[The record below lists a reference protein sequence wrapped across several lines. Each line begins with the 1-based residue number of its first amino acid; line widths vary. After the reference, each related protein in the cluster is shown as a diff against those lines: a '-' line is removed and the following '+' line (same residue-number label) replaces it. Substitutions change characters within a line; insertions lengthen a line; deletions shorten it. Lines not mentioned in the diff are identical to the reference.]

1 MGSPEWVIWNVTG
14 HTLLWLTRAT
24 CSWWWIWS
32 NKVIKVDYR
41 WSKYDYYLH
50 IEGLFFGCL
59 SFTSAPLLLMTFF
72 QQFVKFNH
80 PREEALSQADPFPL
94 PCSSQDHLRKGKS
107 FHHSGQEWVSSLPC
121 LGCSPW
127 IPWVVTWFNVPV
139 RPSSQNG
146 DKANHMSEWLLRR
159 KAKEKSTDIESLIYV
174 IIIAVVVCFSFIF
187 IGSLFGNDTE
197 ESRKEGPSSS
207 VWPEKALNLFID
219 RQIRTFHNPNP
230 TVR

>member
-72 QQFVKFNH
+72 QQFVKCNH

-107 FHHSGQEWVSSLPC
+107 FYHSGQEWVSSLFWMQSMNPRE
-121 LGCSPW
+121 LWHDSTSSFVHHPKTGTRP
-127 IPWVVTWFNVPV
+127 IIWVSDCCGE
-139 RPSSQNG
+139 RPRRRVLTSNPLFMSSSSQ
-146 DKANHMSEWLLRR
+146 
-159 KAKEKSTDIESLIYV
+159 
-174 IIIAVVVCFSFIF
+174 
-187 IGSLFGNDTE
+187 
-197 ESRKEGPSSS
+197 
-207 VWPEKALNLFID
+207 
-219 RQIRTFHNPNP
+219 
-230 TVR
+230 

>member
-94 PCSSQDHLRKGKS
+94 SYSSQDHLRKGKS
-107 FHHSGQEWVSSLPC
+107 FHHSGQEWVSSLFGMQSMNPVSC
-121 LGCSPW
+121 DMIQRPRSSI
-127 IPWVVTWFNVPV
+127 IPKRGQGQSYEWVTVAEKGQGEEYWHRIPYLCHHH
-139 RPSSQNG
+139 RSSR
-146 DKANHMSEWLLRR
+146 LLQLHLHRIVIWQWHGG
-159 KAKEKSTDIESLIYV
+159 KS
-174 IIIAVVVCFSFIF
+174 
-187 IGSLFGNDTE
+187 
-197 ESRKEGPSSS
+197 
-207 VWPEKALNLFID
+207 
-219 RQIRTFHNPNP
+219 
-230 TVR
+230 